1 MSCVARLAL
10 AARGAARR
18 GPPAPRRARAIAPA
32 RPPPPPRRARVVP
45 PRTRA
50 PRGAIVTRA
59 SPLESVDAALATLAA
74 PVPESVPRP
83 LAKALVGVV
92 AFFAVSLVVRSIVS
106 TVALLALVAGAA
118 YVYANKQ
125 LDALDGGGEGARKP
139 GDPSPPT
146 GNDALDDANRIMDK
160 YR

>member
-1 MSCVARLAL
+1 M
-10 AARGAARR
+10 
-18 GPPAPRRARAIAPA
+18 
-32 RPPPPPRRARVVP
+32 
-45 PRTRA
+45 
-50 PRGAIVTRA
+50 IVTRA